1 MKATIIV
8 QNLKCGGCAN
18 TITKKVSEI
27 EKVSDVF
34 VDKDQ
39 SKITFEC
46 PSETEVNHVKS
57 TLKAIGYPSMD
68 EDNSLMTKMKSM
80 VSCATGKISQ

>member
-1 MKATIIV
+1 MNATIIV

-27 EKVSDVF
+27 EGVSNVSVNKDESKVS
-34 VDKDQ
+34 
-39 SKITFEC
+39 FEY
-46 PSETEVNHVKS
+46 PSEKEVNRVKA

-68 EDNSLMTKMKSM
+68 EDNSLVSKMKSM
-80 VSCATGKISQ
+80 VSCTTGKMNR